1 MQQKSYKIRI
11 LENTLGSMSRAIL
24 WRHKPFVIGITGS
37 VGKTTT
43 KDMIVHI
50 LKDHKKIYYTKK
62 NYNNEIGVPLTI
74 LGIEKNITS
83 ISSLVT
89 ILLKWIKLMIL
100 PQYPD
105 VIIIEMGV
113 DRPNDMDFL
122 TSIVA
127 PDIAILTSVA
137 YAHSEFFDDID
148 AITNEKQKI
157 VLNMKNDG
165 IAIINYDDVHVRSV
179 INKTKNQIVSY
190 GTHKNAD
197 FIAADIEI
205 CFHQC
210 YATGLSFKLNYKGKT
225 IPVRLNHVIAQHFV
239 YAALAG
245 LVVADTIGINII
257 DVIGEIANFQSS
269 PGRMRLFD
277 GYKATVVIDDT
288 YNASPQSMKAAI
300 TTLHNA
306 PGDRKIAVLG
316 DMRELG
322 DVSQE
327 QHQKIAEQLQKIKV
341 DAVFLVGQEMRI
353 VYDELQECD
362 IKVEYYPNS
371 DDVKKDVIDFV
382 QSGDVILVK
391 GSRGIYMEKI
401 IATLV
406 SDKTK
411 TLLEE

>member
-1 MQQKSYKIRI
+1 MQQKSYKIRV
-11 LENTLGSMSRAIL
+11 LEKMLGNMARAVL
-24 WRHKPFVIGITGS
+24 WRHNPFVVGITGS

-83 ISSLVT
+83 VSILVT
-89 ILLKWIKLMIL
+89 ILLQWIKLMIFS
-100 PQYPD
+100 QYPN
-105 VIIIEMGV
+105 VIVIEMGV

-122 TSIVA
+122 TSIVI
-127 PDIAILTSVA
+127 PDIAVLTSVT

-148 AITNEKQKI
+148 AIANEKQKI

-165 IAIINYDDVHVRSV
+165 TAIINYDDAHVRSV
-179 INKTKNQIVSY
+179 INKTKKQIVSY
-190 GTHKNAD
+190 GTHEKAD
-197 FIAADIEI
+197 FIATDIDI

-210 YATGLSFKLNYKGKT
+210 HTTGLSFKLNYKGKT
-225 IPVRLNHVIAQHFV
+225 IPVRLDHVIAQHFV
-239 YAALAG
+239 YAALVG
-245 LVVADTIGINII
+245 LAVADTIGINII
-257 DVIGEIANFQSS
+257 DAIGEIANFQSS
-269 PGRMRLFD
+269 PGRMRLLD
-277 GYKATVVIDDT
+277 GYKSTVVIDDT

-306 PGDRKIAVLG
+306 PGDRKIVVLG

-322 DVSQE
+322 EVSQS
-327 QHQKIAEQLQKIKV
+327 QHHKIAEQLQEIKV
-341 DAVFLVGQEMRI
+341 DAVFLVGQEMHI
-353 VYDELQECD
+353 VYDELRGKN
-362 IKVEYYPNS
+362 IKVEYYKES
-371 DDVKKDVIDFV
+371 DDVKNDVVDFV

-406 SDKTK
+406 SDKTN